1 MGIRSLNALNTDGR
15 GVRLVKV
22 PSPFAGRTQPSESA
36 AKQENEYEGDPRT
49 AEELATRA
57 RVSTHTHTHTH
68 TSFSFSSL
76 CVAFF
81 FFV

>member
-1 MGIRSLNALNTDGR
+1 M
-15 GVRLVKV
+15 KV

-57 RVSTHTHTHTH
+57 RVSTHTHTHIPLFH
-68 TSFSFSSL
+68 FLLFVL
-76 CVAFF
+76 LFF

>member
-49 AEELATRA
+49 AEELTE
-57 RVSTHTHTHTH
+57 V
-68 TSFSFSSL
+68 L
-76 CVAFF
+76 
-81 FFV
+81 

>member
-57 RVSTHTHTHTH
+57 RVSTHTHTHIPL
-68 TSFSFSSL
+68 FSFSSL